1 MKQSVLA
8 GVVLA
13 VLVAL
18 WTLVM
23 GVTGWYKNPVAAMLF
38 YLVIPI
44 NVAVVIWGLYRT
56 KAEGRRYGGQ
66 VVAGVVIG
74 IVAAILIFGNSLLFT
89 QVLFPT
95 YTEDVLAGQEE
106 LLRSSGASEEQIAA
120 QLDIARTMMKPSIQ
134 AATGAFFT
142 FLTTMVTTLIAA
154 AFIRVKD

>member
-23 GVTGWYKNPVAAMLF
+23 GVTGWYKNPIAAMLF

-44 NVAVVIWGLYRT
+44 NVAVVVWGLYRT
-56 KAEGRRYGGQ
+56 KSEGRRYGGQ

-74 IVAAILIFGNSLLFT
+74 LVAAVLIFGNSLLFT
-89 QVLFPT
+89 QDGKTLVTSSVDRTVRFWDVATSQLRFT
-95 YTEDVLAGQEE
+95 LRVGFRVTRIAMSEDGKTLAACGSTGGIR
-106 LLRSSGASEEQIAA
+106 LWR
-120 QLDIARTMMKPSIQ
+120 
-134 AATGAFFT
+134 AATKEEVGAT
-142 FLTTMVTTLIAA
+142 
-154 AFIRVKD
+154 DW